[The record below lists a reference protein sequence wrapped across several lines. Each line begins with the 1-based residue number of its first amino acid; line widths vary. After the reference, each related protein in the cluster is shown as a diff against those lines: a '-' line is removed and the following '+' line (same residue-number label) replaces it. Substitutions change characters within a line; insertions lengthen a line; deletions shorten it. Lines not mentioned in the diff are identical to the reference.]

1 MTVRVLTD
9 VEERFAP
16 GFRLALL
23 PPSAA
28 PRSPVWLTVAS
39 ARPHQKTLL
48 VRFEGVEDRDEAE
61 ALRGAELAVDPRDS
75 PAPPEGTWYHYQL
88 LGCRCHDRR
97 EGDLGEVIDVLED
110 GGGVLLLVEGDG
122 RRLPIPWVKR
132 YLVEVDVE
140 DRRIELDLPE
150 GLVEACA
157 SAS

>member
-1 MTVRVLTD
+1 MRVLTD
-9 VEERFAP
+9 VAARFTE

-23 PPSAA
+23 PPGAA
-28 PRSPVWLTVAS
+28 PRSPVRLTVAS
-39 ARPHQKTLL
+39 ARPHKKALL
-48 VRFEGVEDRDEAE
+48 VRFEGIDDRDGAE
-61 ALRGAELAVDPRDS
+61 ALRGAELAVDAADS
-75 PAPPEGTWYHYQL
+75 PAPPEDTWYHYQL

-110 GGGVLLLVEGDG
+110 GGGTLLLVERDG
-122 RRLPIPWVKR
+122 TKLPIPLVKK